1 MIFDILFVTLQTVIE
16 VKYKR
21 IKDMKVTLLKRSGKR
36 EVINRIELEQVAGL
50 IKTVLLEKS
59 VWDLRSRYHLMQTR
73 RLEDGRIET
82 NWKGGITLPRI
93 CFAADYE
100 NRKGEQR
107 MLGYNGLV
115 TVEVN
120 GLQSYEKAVEVR
132 ELAKKMPETMM
143 VFLGA
148 SGKSVKIVCRGE
160 LFKEQKAD
168 RKADQMAGQKADQT
182 TPPDRTPP
190 TQEGK
195 RLPIGEDDIRRFH
208 RNLYETARRA
218 YQNQFGLDIE
228 YLEPKLERTV
238 YMSADAEMSFNPEAR
253 PFYAD
258 TEQHADTQAVV
269 ISDEDDRLMPGRTM
283 TRSYQLNWTFIVD
296 QVLGRY
302 FELPDEEREATL
314 LMQIASMC
322 LDQGIPLAHAQ
333 GLTMLHPV
341 FSRDKMLVENI
352 FQTVYSVQL
361 QEDYMKKHKIRPLKS
376 VPDDTIQ
383 AMKTEIFLNANFEMR
398 KNLMTGVAEYREK
411 FSDDQRF
418 KPLTEEVRN
427 DMTLRATE
435 LGMKSWDRDVNR
447 FIDSTRI
454 EQYDP
459 VNAWLDKLPE
469 WDGHDYIADLAARVP
484 TDQPHWEK
492 YLRMWLVGMVAQWRE
507 SDRQLTGNALI
518 PLLIGRQGCGK
529 TRFCKIILPP
539 ELRDY
544 YNDKINFK
552 NEFDLNI
559 ALTMFALIN
568 IDEFDKTTNS
578 QQIVLKYLLS
588 SAEVKFRPPYGKTI
602 KQFRRYTSFI
612 GTTNQQ
618 KPLVDPTGS
627 RRFVCV
633 GIPNGE
639 NINFEDTLNHRQ
651 LYAQALYLF
660 NNNERFWLDND
671 EIAVLISEN
680 APYQKL
686 NDLVEMIGE
695 TFRSPKKGEEAR
707 WWSLKEI
714 SDHLASRYQNFDP
727 ETSFHKIGNAL
738 NDVQFN
744 FQSKRTTNHMVY
756 WLMEK

>member
-1 MIFDILFVTLQTVIE
+1 MQTVIE

-160 LFKEQKAD
+160 LFKE
-168 RKADQMAGQKADQT
+168 ADQKVDLKTNQT
-182 TPPDRTPP
+182 TPPDGTPP

-195 RLPIGEDDIRRFH
+195 GCAERLLKDEDDIRRFH

-269 ISDEDDRLMPGRTM
+269 ISDEDDRLMPGRTV

-651 LYAQALYLF
+651 LFAQALYLF

-671 EIAVLISEN
+671 EIATLISEN

-707 WWSLKEI
+707 WWSLKDI
-714 SDHLASRYQNFDP
+714 SELLASRYQNFDP
-727 ETSFHKIGNAL
+727 DTPFQKLGNAL

-744 FQSKRTTNHMVY
+744 FQSKRTSNHMVY